1 MLKAL
6 RKERKEFLF
15 QQTAEIFKKY
25 DKFLVVQMDNVTSSQ
40 LQACKKAWRGKC
52 EFVIRKNTAM
62 RKALNDCFKDN
73 PRYKDVMSAIEGN
86 VAFILTNDDV
96 GFLKKIIE
104 ENQRKASAK
113 TGAIAQKDLWIE
125 PMITSMDS
133 EKAPYFQALGI
144 SYKITRSKLEII
156 SRIKVL
162 EEGVKVGPAQTNLL
176 SLLDIH
182 PFIYEMK
189 IRLIYEN
196 GSYYEPWIIDV
207 KREDIIEKCKKTIE
221 RVASL
226 SLATEVLTK
235 ASVPYLLINCAR
247 NSIAI
252 AVATNFK
259 LRETE
264 AFVK

>member
-1 MLKAL
+1 MMKAL

-15 QQTAEIFKKY
+15 QQTAEVFKKY
-25 DKFLVVQMDNVTSSQ
+25 DKFLVVQMDHVTSSQ

-52 EFVIRKNTAM
+52 EFLIRKNTAM
-62 RKALNDCFKDN
+62 RKALSDHFQED

-86 VAFILTNDDV
+86 VAFILTNEDV
-96 GFLKKIIE
+96 KSLKEIIE
-104 ENQRKASAK
+104 ENQRNASAK

-144 SYKITRSKLEII
+144 SYKITKSKLEII

-182 PFIYEMK
+182 PFVYEMK
-189 IRLIYEN
+189 IRSIYEN

-207 KREDIIEKCKKTIE
+207 KKEDILEKCKNAIE

-226 SLATEVLTK
+226 SLATGILTK

-247 NSIAI
+247 NAIAI
-252 AVATNFK
+252 AVASNFN

-264 AFVK
+264 PFVK